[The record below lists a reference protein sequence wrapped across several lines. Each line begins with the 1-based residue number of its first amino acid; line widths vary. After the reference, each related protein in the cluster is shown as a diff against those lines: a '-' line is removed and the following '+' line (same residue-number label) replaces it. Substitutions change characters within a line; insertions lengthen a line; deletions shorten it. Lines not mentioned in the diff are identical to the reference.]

1 MVDREE
7 AVEAYIFLDNEAGG
21 CTLPQVI
28 HIDDAVYCEEYDE
41 YWHQDYV
48 TIDDEGVER
57 PTHLIPDQLELDLDE
72 AA

>member
-7 AVEAYIFLDNEAGG
+7 AVEAYVRLSNTAGDH
-21 CTLPQVI
+21 TVTQVI
-28 HIDDAVYCEEYDE
+28 YIDDAIYCEEYDE

-48 TIDDEGVER
+48 TIDDEGVAR
-57 PTHLIPDQLELDLDE
+57 PTHLIPDQLELDLEE